1 MSRRRI
7 WAIVRKEVREY
18 RRNRSV
24 IYGMAILPLVFAIQ
38 PLIAVLRLSTD
49 ASGPLAHEHALLYML
64 GIPTLVPVF
73 VAAYSVAGERQ
84 QGTLEPALTTPIRG
98 EEFLIGKALAALLPS
113 LLIAYVVFGIFVAIV
128 EVEAAPNV
136 AASVMQPADLL
147 AQLLFTPLLA
157 CWTVWVA
164 IAISTRSS
172 DVRVAQQLGV
182 LASLPPVFLTVMIA
196 LNVIEPT
203 PLLAIGCGALLIV
216 LDVFGWRLVS
226 GLFDRERLISG
237 GH

>member
-1 MSRRRI
+1 
-7 WAIVRKEVREY
+7 V
-18 RRNRSV
+18 
-24 IYGMAILPLVFAIQ
+24 
-38 PLIAVLRLSTD
+38 
-49 ASGPLAHEHALLYML
+49 LLYML

-73 VAAYSVAGERQ
+73 VAAYAIAGERQ
-84 QGTLEPALTTPIRG
+84 QGTLEPALTTPVRG
-98 EEFLIGKALAALLPS
+98 DEFLIGKALAALLPS
-113 LLIAYVVFGIFVAIV
+113 LLIAYLVFAVFVGIV

-203 PLLAIGCGALLIV
+203 PELAIGCGALLIV

>member
-1 MSRRRI
+1 MTRPRKIRWLDRRD
-7 WAIVRKEVREY
+7 AVAV
-18 RRNRSV
+18 SV
-24 IYGMAILPLVFAIQ
+24 L
-38 PLIAVLRLSTD
+38 
-49 ASGPLAHEHALLYML
+49 L

-113 LLIAYVVFGIFVAIV
+113 LLIAYLVFGIFVAIV

-182 LASLPPVFLTVMIA
+182 LASLPPVFVTVMIA

-203 PLLAIGCGALLIV
+203 PELAIGCGALLIV

>member
-7 WAIVRKEVREY
+7 WAILRKEIREY

-49 ASGPLAHEHALLYML
+49 ASGPLAHEHVLLYML

-84 QGTLEPALTTPIRG
+84 QGTLEPALTTPVRG
-98 EEFLIGKALAALLPS
+98 DEFLIGKALAALLPS
-113 LLIAYVVFGIFVAIV
+113 LLIAYLVFAVFVGIV
-128 EVEAAPNV
+128 EVMAAPNV

-147 AQLLFTPLLA
+147 AQFLFTPLLA

-182 LASLPPVFLTVMIA
+182 LASLPPVFVTVMIA
-196 LNVIEPT
+196 LNVIKPT
-203 PLLAIGCGALLIV
+203 LELAIGCGALLIV

-226 GLFDRERLISG
+226 GHFDRERLISG

>member
-1 MSRRRI
+1 MSKRRI
-7 WAIVRKEVREY
+7 WAIVRKEIREY

-24 IYGMAILPLVFAIQ
+24 IYGMAVLPLVFAIQ
-38 PLIAVLRLSTD
+38 PLIAVLRLSTE
-49 ASGPLAHEHALLYML
+49 ASGGLAHEHVLLYML

-73 VAAYSVAGERQ
+73 VAAYAIAGERQ
-84 QGTLEPALTTPIRG
+84 QGTLEPALTTPVRG
-98 EEFLIGKALAALLPS
+98 DEFLIGKALAALLPS
-113 LLIAYVVFGIFVAIV
+113 LLIAYLVFAVFVGIV

-203 PLLAIGCGALLIV
+203 PELAIGCGALLIV

>member
-1 MSRRRI
+1 MSTRRI

-49 ASGPLAHEHALLYML
+49 ASGPLAHEHVLLYML

>member
-1 MSRRRI
+1 MSTRRI
-7 WAIVRKEVREY
+7 WAIVHKEVREY

-49 ASGPLAHEHALLYML
+49 ASGPLAHEHVLLYML

-113 LLIAYVVFGIFVAIV
+113 LLIAYLVFGIFVAIV